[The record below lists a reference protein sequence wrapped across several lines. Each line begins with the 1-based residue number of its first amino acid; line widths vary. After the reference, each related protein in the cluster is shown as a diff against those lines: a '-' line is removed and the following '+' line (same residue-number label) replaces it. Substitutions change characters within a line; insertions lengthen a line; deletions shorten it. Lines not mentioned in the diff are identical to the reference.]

1 MRQTM
6 TGAIVVGVLLVAG
19 AALAQSSGPSPEPAW
34 RDVVPVTGPS
44 AVTSVD
50 PARPVPIPAVVH
62 GDGKNG
68 PSARTG
74 SPTAARPAPH
84 AAKAGHKPAAKAAT
98 KKATVKKASTPKHVA
113 KAGVPK
119 TRHVAATKQQ
129 PAGHHAMVSK
139 PIPLTKS
146 QAPTKGSAPAQPVLP
161 RV

>member
-19 AALAQSSGPSPEPAW
+19 TALAQSSGPSPEPAW
-34 RDVVPVTGPS
+34 RDLVPVTGPS
-44 AVTSVD
+44 AVTAVE
-50 PARPVPIPAVVH
+50 PAKPALIPAVVH

-68 PSARTG
+68 PSAWTG
-74 SPTAARPAPH
+74 SPTAGRPAPQ
-84 AAKAGHKPAAKAAT
+84 ATKTGHKPAAKATT

-113 KAGVPK
+113 KVGAPK
-119 TRHVAATKQQ
+119 TRHVAATKHQ
-129 PAGHHAMVSK
+129 PAGPHATVSK